1 MMQNSAER
9 LNNFI
14 ELHVQFR
21 STEGD
26 CLFWMQQ
33 TLNRQKRQNNKEET
47 ANKRNSADNCCQL
60 LKKKLAIW
68 KQISEMGV
76 HHSQE
81 INLFNHIAH

>member
-1 MMQNSAER
+1 MKQNSAER

-33 TLNRQKRQNNKEET
+33 TLTDKRGKT
-47 ANKRNSADNCCQL
+47 TKRKQRTNSIL
-60 LKKKLAIW
+60 
-68 KQISEMGV
+68 QIIV
-76 HHSQE
+76 V
-81 INLFNHIAH
+81 NY